1 MKTFDQTE
9 IKFYMII
16 THRGVR
22 SDIELLLLNFDF
34 FLFFVFCFCF
44 NGHTIVYKILLLSM
58 TSFYMYK
65 RTTDTRPIL
74 IYKFQCIKIILCR
87 YFQSFVISKC
97 FGLNQ

>member
-9 IKFYMII
+9 IKFYMIF

-22 SDIELLLLNFDF
+22 SDIELLF
-34 FLFFVFCFCF
+34 FYFFFFCF
-44 NGHTIVYKILLLSM
+44 NVHTTVYKILLLSM

-87 YFQSFVISKC
+87 KV
-97 FGLNQ
+97 L